1 MKITKHRLREI
12 IKEELSRMKEGGL
25 AGHYTEPRHEGG
37 TPEERLLNKLLIRS
51 KVDKAGDPRRAA
63 EMLGLGDDEE
73 VVAYL
78 ADLMGNPMFDNP
90 NMEEAIQS
98 GGKPSRPEEEHSEVS
113 YNPTPETRK
122 AFHKKARKV
131 AKQDIKKGEIEEY
144 NLSFREDD
152 DRPVPNKQKRAEL
165 GSPEEEP
172 LRLSRP
178 KHDPLDRSP
187 AGRRV
192 RRRLQGKGI
201 KNYPLDK

>member
-1 MKITKHRLREI
+1 MKITKQRLKEI
-12 IKEELSRMKEGGL
+12 IKEELSHMNEGGL

-51 KVDKAGDPRRAA
+51 KAAMAGDPQAAA
-63 EMLGLGDDEE
+63 EMLGLGEDEE

-78 ADLMGNPMFDNP
+78 ADLMGSPMLNNP
-90 NMEEAIQS
+90 NMEEAA
-98 GGKPSRPEEEHSEVS
+98 PEG
-113 YNPTPETRK
+113 YPMT
-122 AFHKKARKV
+122 
-131 AKQDIKKGEIEEY
+131 
-144 NLSFREDD
+144 
-152 DRPVPNKQKRAEL
+152 NKQKRAEI
-165 GSPEEEP
+165 GMPEEEP

-187 AGRRV
+187 AGVRA